1 MDSSQRTR
9 LIMEA
14 ANQFVAR
21 AKTVDSS
28 LLTMQNQQR
37 AAYAGTARFK
47 TAPYFKG
54 SPTVNPIL
62 YDISSCPIDHSY
74 TNGYASINNITQH
87 ESLVNERG
95 GAAIC
100 GDADYS
106 TAPQFVYLQN
116 ASTCNTILTSYNNN
130 VSFPSGPRGP
140 PASAGLTSSYWAQ
153 VAASSSGINNARSN
167 SALDPEPYV
176 FPGPLA
182 ALYFQGNTFIQVSTD
197 TVYPAINLNYISGA
211 DDFTIEFYVRPS
223 RVGQSTQTIFYIGA
237 PAVANTY
244 KFMGDLVVTT
254 ASGGFN
260 TKYTFQLTVS
270 TSGTLQF
277 GEFLPEKWYHV
288 VIMRNSSMMY
298 SFQNGS
304 YMGQINLGAG
314 IPNSSGT
321 TNYLSGTESTATI
334 GGRYD
339 SGSSA
344 LATGFNGYLTNF
356 RWTKGLSLYML
367 KLDGNITLPMRID
380 VPGIPLYIYSKG
392 PYVAVGLLAQS
403 AATFLTN
410 TRSLS
415 ATVSLT
421 DGSTIVVSPPP
432 NTYTPLT
439 WVTI

>member
-21 AKTVDSS
+21 TKTVDSS

-37 AAYAGTARFK
+37 AAYAGAARFK
-47 TAPYFKG
+47 TAAYYRG

-74 TNGYASINNITQH
+74 TNGYASVNKITQQ
-87 ESLVNERG
+87 ESRANECG

-116 ASTCNTILTSYNNN
+116 ASTCNTILSSYNNN
-130 VSFPSGPRGP
+130 VSFPSGPSGP
-140 PASAGLTSSYWAQ
+140 PSSAGLTSTYWAQ
-153 VAASSSGINNARSN
+153 VAASSSSSYSSRSN
-167 SALDPEPYV
+167 PLFDPTSYV
-176 FPGPLA
+176 FPGPLPA
-182 ALYFQGNTFIQVSTD
+182 VYFQGNGFIQASIDNVYSTN
-197 TVYPAINLNYISGA
+197 ISNYISGEN
-211 DDFTIEFYVRPS
+211 DFTIEFFVRPS
-223 RVGQSTQTIFYIGA
+223 RVGPSTQSIFYIGA

-244 KFMGDLVVTT
+244 KFMGDLIVT
-254 ASGGFN
+254 ASAGGFN
-260 TKYTFQLTVS
+260 TAYTFQVTVS
-270 TSGTLQF
+270 TSGTLRF

-288 VIMRNSSMMY
+288 VIMRDGSMMY
-298 SFQNGS
+298 SFQNGV
-304 YMGQINLGAG
+304 YMGPINLGAG

-344 LATGFNGYLTNF
+344 LATGFNGHLTNF
-356 RWTKGLSLYML
+356 RWIKGLSLYML
-367 KLDGNITLPMRID
+367 RLDGNTTLPMRIK
-380 VPGIPLYIYSKG
+380 VPEIPLYIHSTG
-392 PYVAVGLLAQS
+392 PYIAVGLLAQS
-403 AATFLTN
+403 AATLLTN
-410 TRSLS
+410 TRSPS

-421 DGSTIVVSPPP
+421 NGSSIVVSPPP
-432 NTYTPLT
+432 NTYTAVT
-439 WVTI
+439 WITI